1 MFVAALVGF
10 IMGLRFSS
18 LLNISISI
26 NAISISIV
34 HAFDLRLISFKRTRV
49 MHTHIVT

>member
-1 MFVAALVGF
+1 MVIAALVG
-10 IMGLRFSS
+10 ITMGLRFSS

-34 HAFDLRLISFKRTRV
+34 DISDLRLIVFKRTRV
-49 MHTHIVT
+49 MHARIVA